1 MAGRS
6 DQLCVLRGVLERLHT
21 RTGGSTSPTLPGQR
35 IRASKLSKTNFILI
49 SDKEIQD
56 TYSYLL
62 LYSIKSNTIILA
74 E

>member
-1 MAGRS
+1 M
-6 DQLCVLRGVLERLHT
+6 CPTRGIGASTHENRGKYFT
-21 RTGGSTSPTLPGQR
+21 DTSRTENTGV
-35 IRASKLSKTNFILI
+35 KTIKDKFFILI

-62 LYSIKSNTIILA
+62 LYSIKSNIIILA